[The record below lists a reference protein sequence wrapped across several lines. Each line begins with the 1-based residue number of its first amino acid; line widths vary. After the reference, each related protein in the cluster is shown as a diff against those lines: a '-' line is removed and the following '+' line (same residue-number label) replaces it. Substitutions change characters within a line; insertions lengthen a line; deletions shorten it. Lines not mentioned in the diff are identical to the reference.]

1 MYKKLSKKLKKITQK
16 AGLELLLVLLTF
28 LYLVGHTPYLALK
41 TLKIVLIFL
50 LNLCALI
57 ILSFISVGILLS
69 ILGYKGV
76 MIIGKNI
83 SKQLRLV
90 STYVFGIIWKFK
102 LPLTATIALALVI
115 YIIFIASGLPHPKK
129 LSDFPLPQ
137 ETIIYDKNGAR
148 LYSTFDDVQPR
159 IVNLDEVPKTFVEAL
174 LLAEDKRF
182 YSHGGFDYIAEFH
195 ALVDYV
201 IQRNVPERLTISQK
215 IAHSIT
221 PAYTNPLAAFI
232 AHVIVTAKIE
242 QNFSKKQILS
252 VYISTANYGNSAI
265 GVQQA
270 ANKYFGKQLKDLS
283 PVESIFLACLPG
295 NTYNDTTRTIA
306 TTKEKIQ
313 IVLNRMATEGKISD
327 SELKDANPSNLAFHQ
342 PITYKKAPLLSDY
355 IVSLLIRKYGHGN
368 TLRSGLAVRSSV
380 NLMTQTQLQ
389 QIILDEIMRTS
400 SANTISLMIADT
412 RNGDILG
419 YVNSD
424 TYSDITNE
432 NRVLQ
437 KIVDTYSEQTHTQ
450 LNPIIS
456 ITNRDGKQIYQKKV
470 NSNSTGTIASDMQ
483 GKVIR
488 KDQIFTTYNAG
499 LLIAL
504 HVSNDLEEQNASR
517 NEYIANDII
526 TAVRNKIVSKLSF
539 SQLDLTSNTS
549 FVYKDNN

>member
-1 MYKKLSKKLKKITQK
+1 MYKKLSKKLKKISQK

-28 LYLVGHTPYLALK
+28 LYLVGRTPYLALK

-76 MIIGKNI
+76 MIIGI
-83 SKQLRLV
+83 SILKQLRLV
-90 STYVFGIIWKFK
+90 STCVFGIIWKVK
-102 LPLTATIALALVI
+102 LPLTTTIALALVI

-232 AHVIVTAKIE
+232 AHVIVTAEIE

-283 PVESIFLACLPG
+283 TAESVFLACLPE
-295 NTYNDTTRTIA
+295 NTYNDNTHTILK
-306 TTKEKIQ
+306 TKEKMQ
-313 IVLNRMATEGKISD
+313 IVLNRLLAEGKINTNEATEASPA
-327 SELKDANPSNLAFHQ
+327 LLAFHQ
-342 PITYKKAPLLSDY
+342 PITYKKAPLISDY
-355 IVSLLIRKYGHGN
+355 ILSMLIKKYGEDN
-368 TLRSGLAVRSSV
+368 TVRKGLTVRSSISLV
-380 NLMTQTQLQ
+380 TQTQLQ
-389 QIILDEIMRTS
+389 QIVLEEIMRTS

-424 TYSDITNE
+424 TYSDIATE
-432 NRVLQ
+432 NQVLQ
-437 KIVDTYSEQTHTQ
+437 KITDRYSEQTHSP

-456 ITNRDGKQIYQKKV
+456 ITNREGKLIYQKKV
-470 NSNSTGTIASDMQ
+470 NSNKAEVANEIQ
-483 GKVIR
+483 GKMVR
-488 KDQIFTTYNAG
+488 KDKIFSTYNAG

-504 HVSNDLEEQNASR
+504 HVSNDLEQSNQTR

-526 TAVRNKIVSKLSF
+526 TAVRNKIVSKLSL